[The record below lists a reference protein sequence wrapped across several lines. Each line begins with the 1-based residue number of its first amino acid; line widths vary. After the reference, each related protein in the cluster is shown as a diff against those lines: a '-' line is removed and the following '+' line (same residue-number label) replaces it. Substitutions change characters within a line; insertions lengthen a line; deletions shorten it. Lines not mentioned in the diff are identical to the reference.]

1 MYQYFLA
8 FEKWVLENIK
18 YSFGVICFYKNPPDR
33 QLKNGSTFDSLFSL
47 INGLTL
53 KAKNT

>member
-8 FEKWVLENIK
+8 LEKWVLENIK
-18 YSFGVICFYKNPPDR
+18 YSFGVIFSYKNPPDR
-33 QLKNGSTFDSLFSL
+33 RLKNGSTFDWLVSL

>member
-18 YSFGVICFYKNPPDR
+18 YSLGKNFSYKNPPGR
-33 QLKNGSTFDSLFSL
+33 QLKNGSTFDSLVSL
-47 INGLTL
+47 INGLIPKT
-53 KAKNT
+53 KNI